1 MSLRMIQNSSYKL
14 AKLSVSR
21 YFSLT
26 SKVFEIQVPSS
37 KPPKDTEQ
45 FDQDIKNLKW
55 RTPYAEKK
63 EEWYSK
69 LKLFAPEDDKNSSAI
84 TALQQ
89 PIDLRPS
96 AIKKWWKR
104 KNVQRERFMQQ
115 FIPER
120 HEILGNDLA
129 AAHFLVHRGG
139 AVRSA
144 QFKVF

>member
-1 MSLRMIQNSSYKL
+1 MLQSSCHKL
-14 AKLSVSR
+14 AQLKFSR
-21 YFSLT
+21 YFGVT
-26 SKVFEIQVPSS
+26 SNVFGIHVPSS

-45 FDQDIKNLKW
+45 FEQDIKNLKW

-69 LKLFAPEDDKNSSAI
+69 LKLFAPDDDTNASAI
-84 TALQQ
+84 TVLQQ
-89 PIDLRPS
+89 PIDLRLS
-96 AIKKWWKR
+96 SIKSWWIR
-104 KNVQRERFMQQ
+104 KNMQRERFMQQ

-139 AVRSA
+139 AVR
-144 QFKVF
+144 FDYL